1 MSCGPKR
8 YDKYIPDFHFS
19 TCCDLH
25 DIEYDKIILLGKRLI
40 SLRCSKNYT
49 TSVNNFLI
57 GQIVEKLKNMQAIA
71 DKQFLSNMLRRNSS
85 LALPF
90 LRKKFYDF
98 IAYSYYYAVKAKG
111 IDVMMEGVL

>member
-1 MSCGPKR
+1 MSCGPTR

-40 SLRCSKNYT
+40 SLRCSNEYT
-49 TSVNNFLI
+49 TSVNNFLLN
-57 GQIVEKLKNMQAIA
+57 QIIEKLKLLQVVA

-85 LALPF
+85 LTLSLP
-90 LRKKFYDF
+90 KKRFYDF
-98 IAYSYYYAVKAKG
+98 IAYSYYYGVKAKG
-111 IDVMMEGVL
+111 FDVIIEGIL